1 MRHLRFLV
9 VGRREEGCD
18 CPKVL
23 LGQSSRPPIGFTH
36 TRSSLRSVPCPCR
49 SIDGKSVVD
58 HDPSFIVVGALAPLI
73 LPFAVTAS
81 PGGYWSSAW
90 PLQSPPPSLMRSRCR
105 SRARCV
111 RASMRMTA
119 IVVVQRPPV
128 LGRVCRPSTR
138 RVLRSWTDPR
148 TLLDLVPRA
157 AARRRLLGL
166 GIAACPSAI
175 VDAHIDGDVLFAY
188 VVLWPI
194 FAMPLVIAA
203 VLGALARSA
212 ITRSSKSSDSEGTA
226 PTSSAPSAL
235 S

>member
-119 IVVVQRPPV
+119 MVVVQSPSCTGSRMSAQHSS
-128 LGRVCRPSTR
+128 RPS
-138 RVLRSWTDPR
+138 VLDRSADAPGPRSSRCRSQETPR
-148 TLLDLVPRA
+148 TWHRCLPVCD
-157 AARRRLLGL
+157 RRRTHRWRRPLRLRGL
-166 GIAACPSAI
+166 MAHLR
-175 VDAHIDGDVLFAY
+175 DAPRHRRGTWRVGSIRDNSLFE
-188 VVLWPI
+188 VV
-194 FAMPLVIAA
+194 
-203 VLGALARSA
+203 R
-212 ITRSSKSSDSEGTA
+212 
-226 PTSSAPSAL
+226 
-235 S
+235 